1 VNAARVRG
9 ERFSVCSD
17 MNDPLA
23 VDPVFSDPDLA
34 QWLAQATGTEL
45 DVVVSELREAA
56 LRRSFVVDEL
66 LEAGLAGP
74 VLLEAVLRLT
84 GVSLGDARAL
94 VEAHASSRPALA
106 RAARV

>member
-1 VNAARVRG
+1 M
-9 ERFSVCSD
+9 D
-17 MNDPLA
+17 DPLA
-23 VDPVFSDPDLA
+23 ADPVFSDPDLA
-34 QWLAQATGTEL
+34 QWLARATGTEL
-45 DVVVSELREAA
+45 EVVVRELREAA

-74 VLLEAVLRLT
+74 VLLDAVLRLT